1 MFETDDKRFYYKR
14 KSEDISPLG
23 KVIQGMN
30 DTVTGRKTKRKKK
43 TGNLKYVY

>member
-14 KSEDISPLG
+14 KSEDIPLLG
-23 KVIQGMN
+23 KVIQGIN

-43 TGNLKYVY
+43 TGNLKNVH